1 MVEMYQDVFNDK
13 KQTLM
18 RNYFQNELAQLGM
31 IKNHKKN
38 ELIYIDCGNSSFGIV
53 LAGKVVKSII
63 SSRGR
68 EKLLYTLRPG
78 EIFGEM
84 NIVGGG
90 SLNYVIR
97 VKENARISY
106 VSKEILD
113 RVIEKNPSVCE
124 YLMNSITRKFHIV
137 LLQSTNNIFND
148 SRGRIAEALI
158 RLTACSNNG
167 DRELQTSMI
176 STAFTQSELAHNVG
190 CSRVTVT
197 RVLKRFLKDNL
208 ISIKN
213 KKIIINDMDTLLSYT
228 DRVQ

>member
-1 MVEMYQDVFNDK
+1 MYQDVFDDK

-18 RNYFQNELAQLGM
+18 RNYFQNELAQLGV
-31 IKNHKKN
+31 IKHHKKN
-38 ELIYIDCGNSSFGIV
+38 ELICIDCGNSSFAIV

-63 SSRGR
+63 SSKGR
-68 EKLLYTLRPG
+68 EKLLYILRPG

-84 NIVGGG
+84 NIIGGG

-113 RVIEKNPSVCE
+113 QVIEKTPSVYA

-158 RLTACSNNG
+158 RLTACSNHRDATVNA
-167 DRELQTSMI
+167 SMI

-197 RVLKRFLKDNL
+197 RVLKSFLKDNL
-208 ISIKN
+208 ISIQN
-213 KKIIINDMDTLLSYT
+213 KKIIINDMETLISYT
-228 DRVQ
+228 DRIQ

>member
-1 MVEMYQDVFNDK
+1 MYQNVFNDK
-13 KQTLM
+13 KQTVM

-31 IKNHKKN
+31 IKHHKKN
-38 ELIYIDCGNSSFGIV
+38 ELIYIDCGNSSFAIV

-63 SSRGR
+63 SSKGR
-68 EKLLYTLRPG
+68 EKILYTLRPG

-97 VKENARISY
+97 VKENAQISY
-106 VSKEILD
+106 VSKEMLD
-113 RVIEKNPSVCE
+113 KVIENNPSVYE
-124 YLMNSITRKFHIV
+124 YLINSITRKFHIV

-158 RLTACSNNG
+158 RLTACSDHRDKQLNSG
-167 DRELQTSMI
+167 MI

-197 RVLKRFLKDNL
+197 RVLKQFLKDNL
-208 ISIKN
+208 ISVRN
-213 KKIIINDMDTLLSYT
+213 KKIIINDMDTLISYT
-228 DRVQ
+228 DRVE

>member
-1 MVEMYQDVFNDK
+1 MYQNVFNDK
-13 KQTLM
+13 KQTVM
-18 RNYFQNELAQLGM
+18 RNYFQNVLAQLGM
-31 IKNHKKN
+31 IKHHKKN
-38 ELIYIDCGNSSFGIV
+38 ELIYIDCGNSSFAIV

-63 SSRGR
+63 SSKGR
-68 EKLLYTLRPG
+68 EKILYTLRPG

-97 VKENARISY
+97 VKENAQISY
-106 VSKEILD
+106 VSKEMLD
-113 RVIEKNPSVCE
+113 KVIENNPSVYE
-124 YLMNSITRKFHIV
+124 YLINSITRKFHIV

-158 RLTACSNNG
+158 RLTACSDHRDKQLNS
-167 DRELQTSMI
+167 SMI

-197 RVLKRFLKDNL
+197 RVLKQFLKDNL
-208 ISIKN
+208 ISVRN
-213 KKIIINDMDTLLSYT
+213 KKIIINDMDTLISYT
-228 DRVQ
+228 DRVE